1 MIINKRLF
9 PDQRFLGI
17 VAVMLIFVGVFV
29 GCSNQAQSQQ
39 QMQPP
44 EVSTVTVSVESVELI
59 TELPGRVSAFRIAEV
74 RPQVSGLILK
84 RLFTEGSDVKAGQ
97 VLYQID
103 PAPFEAA
110 LNNARAALGK
120 AQAQLPSIKLKV
132 ERFKELLAEK
142 AVSQQDYDDAS
153 AALKQVL
160 AEIEYWKA
168 SVRSAE
174 INLGYT
180 RITAP
185 ISGRIGKSNV
195 TEGAIVTAYQP
206 TPLTTIQQL
215 DPVYVDVTQS
225 TAELRNLKKRL
236 EEGKLKYKG
245 PKNSVAR
252 IVLDDGSIYSRE
264 GSLQFRDVTV
274 DPTTGSVT
282 IRIVVPNPD
291 HALLPGMYVKA
302 MVYEG
307 VNDQAILVP
316 QEAVQRDR
324 KSNPFVFVVNQEQK
338 VEVRPVVL
346 DRAIGDKWLVVS
358 GLNPGDHVI
367 VEGILKVRPGMAVKE
382 IPYTKKDST
391 SSQSP
396 ASKDQNPH

>member
-1 MIINKRLF
+1 MKINKRLF
-9 PDQRFLGI
+9 LDQRLSVLLAAFLILAG
-17 VAVMLIFVGVFV
+17 FSS
-29 GCSNQAQSQQ
+29 GCGKQAQSQQ
-39 QMQPP
+39 QMGTP
-44 EVSTVTVSVESVELI
+44 EVSTVTVATEPVELV

-84 RLFTEGSDVKAGQ
+84 RLFVEGSDVKTGQ

-110 LNNARAALGK
+110 LNNARAALGRS
-120 AQAQLPSIKLKV
+120 QAQLPAIQLKV
-132 ERFKELLAEK
+132 ERFKELLSEK

-160 AEIEYWKA
+160 ADIEYWKA
-168 SVRSAE
+168 SVKSAE

-180 RITAP
+180 KITAP

-195 TEGAIVTAYQP
+195 TEGAIVTAYQQMA
-206 TPLTTIQQL
+206 LATIQQL

-225 TAELRNLKKRL
+225 TAELQNLKRRL

-245 PKNSVAR
+245 PKNSIAR
-252 IVLDDGSIYSRE
+252 IVLDDGSVYSRE

-282 IRIVVPNPD
+282 IRIIVPNPD
-291 HALLPGMYVKA
+291 HTLLPGMYVRA
-302 MVYEG
+302 MVHEG

-324 KSNPFVFVVNQEQK
+324 KSNPFVLVVNQEQK
-338 VEVRPVVL
+338 VEARPVTL
-346 DRAIGDKWLVVS
+346 DRAIGDKWLVSS
-358 GLNPGDHVI
+358 GLSPGDHVI

-382 IPYTKKDST
+382 VPYSKKEPPGA
-391 SSQSP
+391 QPP
-396 ASKDQNPH
+396 ASKDHNPH